1 MIKITMF
8 SSADKVAGQGVGSA
22 YLELINLLRNQCS
35 DKFEIEINRYGKSQ
49 ISHYHTIDPLF
60 YLSTFSKKRGQK
72 IGYVH
77 FLPET
82 LEGSLTIP
90 QPFRGLFYH
99 YIIAFYKRMDQL
111 VVVNPSFIKQL
122 VAYGIPE
129 TKITYIPNFV
139 DNDRFH
145 PYSAVRL
152 TAEYGWKRSLSTK
165 ITYIPNFVDNDRFHP
180 YSAVKRTALRKKYG
194 IAVDKFVVLG
204 SGQVQER
211 KGVPDFIRLARQ
223 NPDVEFFWAGGFSFG
238 RLTDGYSEL
247 KKIVDNPPTNLHFTG
262 IVSRDKIAELNNL
275 ADLFLLPSYNE
286 LFPMSVLE
294 AFSCGTPVMLRDLD
308 LYHSIIEGD
317 YEPAKDVNEM
327 QMKLTLLRNDPA
339 RLAHWQNQAQ
349 RAAKEYSKEHLADV
363 WTKFYQEQARKGDA

>member
-22 YLELINLLRNQCS
+22 YLELINLLKTRCS
-35 DKFEIEINRYGKSQ
+35 DQFEIEINRYDRSQ
-49 ISHYHTIDPLF
+49 LSHYHTIDPLF
-60 YLSTFSKKRGQK
+60 YLSTFSKKRGRK

-82 LEGSLTIP
+82 LEGSLKIP
-90 QPFRGLFYH
+90 QPFRGLFYR

-111 VVVNPSFIKQL
+111 VVVNPSFIDKL
-122 VAYGIPE
+122 VAYGIPAE
-129 TKITYIPNFV
+129 KITYIPNFV
-139 DNDRFH
+139 DSDHF
-145 PYSAVRL
+145 YQVSASEKLRL
-152 TAEYGWKRSLSTK
+152 RQQYHLD
-165 ITYIPNFVDNDRFHP
+165 PQ
-180 YSAVKRTALRKKYG
+180 
-194 IAVDKFVVLG
+194 KFVVLG

-223 NPDVEFFWAGGFSFG
+223 NPDVEFIWAGGFSFG

-247 KKIVDNPPTNLHFTG
+247 KKVVDNPPANLRFTG
-262 IVSRDKIAELNNL
+262 IVSRAEIAKLNNM

-308 LYHSIIEGD
+308 LYHYIIAGD
-317 YEPAKDVNEM
+317 YEPAKNVNEM

-339 RLAHWQNQAQ
+339 RLAHWQKQA
-349 RAAKEYSKEHLADV
+349 RVAARKYSKDHLAAV
-363 WTKFYQEQARKGDA
+363 WTKFYQEQARKGDAS

>member
-1 MIKITMF
+1 MMIKITMF

-60 YLSTFSKKRGQK
+60 YLSTFSKKRGRK

-129 TKITYIPNFV
+129 KKI
-139 DNDRFH
+139 
-145 PYSAVRL
+145 A
-152 TAEYGWKRSLSTK
+152 
-165 ITYIPNFVDNDRFHP
+165 YIPNFVDNDRFHP

-194 IAVDKFVVLG
+194 IAADKFVVLG

-223 NPDVEFFWAGGFSFG
+223 NRSEEH
-238 RLTDGYSEL
+238 TSEL
-247 KKIVDNPPTNLHFTG
+247 QSPWN
-262 IVSRDKIAELNNL
+262 
-275 ADLFLLPSYNE
+275 
-286 LFPMSVLE
+286 
-294 AFSCGTPVMLRDLD
+294 
-308 LYHSIIEGD
+308 
-317 YEPAKDVNEM
+317 
-327 QMKLTLLRNDPA
+327 
-339 RLAHWQNQAQ
+339 
-349 RAAKEYSKEHLADV
+349 
-363 WTKFYQEQARKGDA
+363 